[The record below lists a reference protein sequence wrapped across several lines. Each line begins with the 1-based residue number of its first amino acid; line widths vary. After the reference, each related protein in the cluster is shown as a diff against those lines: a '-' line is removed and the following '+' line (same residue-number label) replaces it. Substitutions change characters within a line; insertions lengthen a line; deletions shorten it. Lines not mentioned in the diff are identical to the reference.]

1 VPPGSGFEQ
10 LEDLYDTMNIKAE
23 ELTESIGRKQVSIT
37 EASNVRMAS
46 VLIVDD
52 EPGIRSF
59 LQKGLRKYFGLVE
72 TAHDA
77 ATAEV
82 LRQHCHFDLIITDIS
97 LPGETGGVEWV
108 KASRTQ
114 GGATGVIF
122 MTAHADIETAIAA
135 LRTGAED
142 FILKPFRME
151 QMIAAVERYLDR
163 QKIQRENFVLRR
175 QVEQLYDSAGMVGNC
190 QQMHSLCEVIKRV
203 APMPSTVLIEGE
215 SGTGKELAARGI
227 HEMSGRSGSF
237 VPVNCSAMTTELLES
252 ELFGHVKGAFT
263 GAHLS
268 RDGLFAYANGGT
280 LFLDEIGEMPMSM
293 QAHLLR
299 ALEERTIRPVGSN
312 REVPV
317 DVRIIAASNRD
328 LEKEVS
334 KGNFR
339 EDLYYRLNVLSLRIP
354 PLRERKDDI
363 PLLVHHFVEVL
374 SAELGIAA
382 PQLTESELVSLL
394 DYDWPGNVRELKNVI
409 ERCLLLNK
417 SPSLCLISSEA
428 AARGQAAPFD
438 PSRSMMLEV
447 IEKQHILKVLD
458 LEGGNKSA
466 AARALGISRKTL
478 ERKTQAW
485 GVN

>member
-1 VPPGSGFEQ
+1 
-10 LEDLYDTMNIKAE
+10 MNIKAE
-23 ELTESIGRKQVSIT
+23 ELEARIESKQPFIKDG
-37 EASNVRMAS
+37 APVRMAS

-72 TAHDA
+72 TAEDV
-77 ATAEV
+77 ATAEE
-82 LRQHCHFDLIITDIS
+82 LRQHCHFDLIITDIR
-97 LPGETGGVEWV
+97 LPGQVGGVEWV
-108 KASRTQ
+108 RELREQ
-114 GGATGVIF
+114 GGVTGVIF
-122 MTAHADIETAIAA
+122 MTAHADMETAIAA
-135 LRTGAED
+135 LRAGAED

-151 QMIAAVERYLDR
+151 QMITAVERYLER
-163 QKIQRENFVLRR
+163 QKMQRENFVLRR
-175 QVEQLYDSAGMVGNC
+175 QVEQIYDSSGMVGQC
-190 QQMHSLCEVIKRV
+190 QQMKNLCGVIKRV

-215 SGTGKELAARGI
+215 SGTGKELAARAI

-237 VPVNCSAMTTELLES
+237 VPVNCGAMTAELLES

-268 RDGLFAYANGGT
+268 RDGLFTYANGGT
-280 LFLDEIGEMPMSM
+280 LFLDEIGEMPLSM

-328 LEKEVS
+328 LEQEVRS
-334 KGNFR
+334 GDFR

-354 PLRERKDDI
+354 ALRERKEDI
-363 PLLVHHFVEVL
+363 PLLVKHFVETL
-374 SAELGIAA
+374 SAELGITP
-382 PQLTESELVSLL
+382 PQMGEADLVRLL

-409 ERCLLLNK
+409 ERCLLLNL
-417 SPSLCLISSEA
+417 SPSLCMIGSEA
-428 AARGQAAPFD
+428 VGAQSAPFD
-438 PSRSMMLEV
+438 PSKTLLLEA

-466 AARALGISRKTL
+466 AARVLGISRKTL

-485 GVN
+485 GVK

>member
-1 VPPGSGFEQ
+1 
-10 LEDLYDTMNIKAE
+10 MNIKAE
-23 ELTESIGRKQVSIT
+23 ELEARIESKQPFIK
-37 EASNVRMAS
+37 EGAPVRMAS

-72 TAHDA
+72 TAEDV
-77 ATAEV
+77 ATAEE
-82 LRQHCHFDLIITDIS
+82 LRQHCHFDLIITDIR
-97 LPGETGGVEWV
+97 LPGQVGGVEWV
-108 KASRTQ
+108 RELREQ
-114 GGATGVIF
+114 GGVTGVIF
-122 MTAHADIETAIAA
+122 MTAHADMETAIAA
-135 LRTGAED
+135 LRAGAED

-151 QMIAAVERYLDR
+151 QMITAVERYLER
-163 QKIQRENFVLRR
+163 QKMQRENFVLRR
-175 QVEQLYDSAGMVGNC
+175 QVEQIYDSSGMVGQC
-190 QQMHSLCEVIKRV
+190 QQMKNLCGVIKRV

-215 SGTGKELAARGI
+215 SGTGKELAARAI
-227 HEMSGRSGSF
+227 HEISGRSGSF
-237 VPVNCSAMTTELLES
+237 VPVNCGAMTAELLES

-268 RDGLFAYANGGT
+268 RDGLFTYANGGT
-280 LFLDEIGEMPMSM
+280 LFLDEIGEMPLSM

-328 LEKEVS
+328 LEQEVRS
-334 KGNFR
+334 GDFR

-354 PLRERKDDI
+354 ALRERKEDI
-363 PLLVHHFVEVL
+363 PLLVKHFVETL
-374 SAELGIAA
+374 SAELGITP
-382 PQLTESELVSLL
+382 PQMGEADLVRLL

-417 SPSLCLISSEA
+417 SPSLCMIGSEA
-428 AARGQAAPFD
+428 VGAQSAPFD
-438 PSRSMMLEV
+438 PAKTLLLEA

-466 AARALGISRKTL
+466 AARVLGISRKTL

-485 GVN
+485 GVK

>member
-1 VPPGSGFEQ
+1 
-10 LEDLYDTMNIKAE
+10 MNIKAE
-23 ELTESIGRKQVSIT
+23 DLEARIERKRVSA
-37 EASNVRMAS
+37 EDGAPVRMAS

-72 TAHDA
+72 TAEDV
-77 ATAEV
+77 ATAEE
-82 LRQHCHFDLIITDIS
+82 LRRHCHFDLIITDIR
-97 LPGETGGVEWV
+97 LPGQTGGVEWV
-108 KASRTQ
+108 RELREQ
-114 GGATGVIF
+114 GGATSVIF
-122 MTAHADIETAIAA
+122 ITAHADMETAIAA
-135 LRTGAED
+135 LRAGAED

-151 QMIAAVERYLDR
+151 QMVAAVERYLDR
-163 QKIQRENFVLRR
+163 QKMQRENFVLRR
-175 QVEQLYDSAGMVGNC
+175 QVEQIYDSAGMVGQC
-190 QQMHSLCEVIKRV
+190 RQMQILSEIIKRV

-215 SGTGKELAARGI
+215 SGTGKELAARAI

-237 VPVNCSAMTTELLES
+237 VPVNCGAMTAELLES

-268 RDGLFAYANGGT
+268 RDGLFTYANGGT
-280 LFLDEIGEMPMSM
+280 LFLDEIGEMPLSM

-328 LEKEVS
+328 LEQEVRS
-334 KGNFR
+334 GDFR
-339 EDLYYRLNVLSLRIP
+339 EDLYYRLNVLSLRMP
-354 PLRERKDDI
+354 ALRERKEDI
-363 PLLVHHFVEVL
+363 PLLVNHFVEVL
-374 SAELGIAA
+374 AAELGVSS
-382 PQLTESELVSLL
+382 PQMGESDLVRLL
-394 DYDWPGNVRELKNVI
+394 DYEWPGNVRELKNVI

-417 SPSLCLISSEA
+417 SPSLCMLGSEA
-428 AARGQAAPFD
+428 VGGQSAPID
-438 PSRSMMLEV
+438 QTRTLLLEAV
-447 IEKQHILKVLD
+447 EKQHILKVLD

-466 AARALGISRKTL
+466 AARMLGISRKTL

>member
-1 VPPGSGFEQ
+1 
-10 LEDLYDTMNIKAE
+10 
-23 ELTESIGRKQVSIT
+23 
-37 EASNVRMAS
+37 MAS

-72 TAHDA
+72 TAEDV
-77 ATAEV
+77 ATAEE
-82 LRQHCHFDLIITDIS
+82 LRRHCHFDLIITDIR
-97 LPGETGGVEWV
+97 LPGQTGGVEWV
-108 KASRTQ
+108 KELRAQ
-114 GGATGVIF
+114 GGVTGVIF
-122 MTAHADIETAIAA
+122 MTAHADMETAIAA
-135 LRTGAED
+135 LRAGAED

-151 QMIAAVERYLDR
+151 QMIAAVERYLER
-163 QKIQRENFVLRR
+163 QKMQRENFVLRR
-175 QVEQLYDSAGMVGNC
+175 QVEQIYDSAGMVGKC
-190 QQMHSLCEVIKRV
+190 HQMQSLCEVIKRV

-215 SGTGKELAARGI
+215 SGTGKELAARAI
-227 HEMSGRSGSF
+227 HEMSRRSGSF
-237 VPVNCSAMTTELLES
+237 VPVNCGAMTAELLES

-268 RDGLFAYANGGT
+268 RDGLFTYAGGGT
-280 LFLDEIGEMPMSM
+280 LFLDEIGEMPLSM

-328 LEKEVS
+328 LEQEVRN
-334 KGNFR
+334 GEFR

-354 PLRERKDDI
+354 ALRERKEDI
-363 PLLVHHFVEVL
+363 PLLVQHFVEIL
-374 SAELGIAA
+374 SAELGIAP
-382 PQLTESELVSLL
+382 PQLGEGELVRLL

-417 SPSLCLISSEA
+417 SPSLCLMGSEA
-428 AARGQAAPFD
+428 AGSQATPFD
-438 PSRSMMLEV
+438 PSKTMLLEA

-466 AARALGISRKTL
+466 AARVLGISRKTL

>member
-1 VPPGSGFEQ
+1 
-10 LEDLYDTMNIKAE
+10 
-23 ELTESIGRKQVSIT
+23 
-37 EASNVRMAS
+37 MAS

-72 TAHDA
+72 TAEDVV
-77 ATAEV
+77 TAEE
-82 LRQHCHFDLIITDIS
+82 LRQHCHFDLIITDIR
-97 LPGETGGVEWV
+97 LPGQVGGVEWV
-108 KASRTQ
+108 RELREQ
-114 GGATGVIF
+114 GGVTGVIF
-122 MTAHADIETAIAA
+122 MTAHADMETAIAA
-135 LRTGAED
+135 LRAGAED

-151 QMIAAVERYLDR
+151 QMIAAVERYLER
-163 QKIQRENFVLRR
+163 QKMQHENFVLRR
-175 QVEQLYDSAGMVGNC
+175 QVEQIYDSSGMVGQC
-190 QQMHSLCEVIKRV
+190 QQMKTLCGVIKRV

-215 SGTGKELAARGI
+215 SGTGKELAARAI
-227 HEMSGRSGSF
+227 HEMSGRAGSF
-237 VPVNCSAMTTELLES
+237 VPVNCGAMTAELLES

-268 RDGLFAYANGGT
+268 RDGLFTYANGGT
-280 LFLDEIGEMPMSM
+280 LFLDEIGEMPLSM

-299 ALEERTIRPVGSN
+299 SLEERTIRPVGSN

-328 LEKEVS
+328 LEQVVR
-334 KGNFR
+334 GGDFR

-354 PLRERKDDI
+354 ALRERKEDI
-363 PLLVHHFVEVL
+363 PLLVKHFVETL
-374 SAELGIAA
+374 SAELGITP
-382 PQLTESELVSLL
+382 PQMGEADLVRLL

-417 SPSLCLISSEA
+417 SPSLCMMGSEA
-428 AARGQAAPFD
+428 VGAQSAPFD
-438 PSRSMMLEV
+438 PSKTLLLEA

-466 AARALGISRKTL
+466 AARVLGISRKTL

>member
-1 VPPGSGFEQ
+1 
-10 LEDLYDTMNIKAE
+10 MNIKAE
-23 ELTESIGRKQVSIT
+23 ELEARIESKQPFIK
-37 EASNVRMAS
+37 EGAPVRMAS

-72 TAHDA
+72 TAEDV
-77 ATAEV
+77 ATAEE
-82 LRQHCHFDLIITDIS
+82 LRQHCHFDLIITDIR
-97 LPGETGGVEWV
+97 LPGQVGGVEWV
-108 KASRTQ
+108 RELREQ
-114 GGATGVIF
+114 GGVTGVIF
-122 MTAHADIETAIAA
+122 MTAHADMETAIAA
-135 LRTGAED
+135 LRAGAED

-151 QMIAAVERYLDR
+151 QMITAVERYLER
-163 QKIQRENFVLRR
+163 QKMQRENFVLRR
-175 QVEQLYDSAGMVGNC
+175 QVEQIYDSSGMVGQC
-190 QQMHSLCEVIKRV
+190 QQMKNLCGVIKRV

-215 SGTGKELAARGI
+215 SGTGKELAARAI

-237 VPVNCSAMTTELLES
+237 VPVNCGAMTAELLES

-268 RDGLFAYANGGT
+268 RDGLFTYANGGT
-280 LFLDEIGEMPMSM
+280 LFLDEIGEMPLSM

-328 LEKEVS
+328 LEQEVRS
-334 KGNFR
+334 GDFR

-354 PLRERKDDI
+354 ALRERKEDI
-363 PLLVHHFVEVL
+363 PLLVKHFVETL
-374 SAELGIAA
+374 SAELGITP
-382 PQLTESELVSLL
+382 PQMGEADLVRLL

-417 SPSLCLISSEA
+417 SPSLCMIGSEA
-428 AARGQAAPFD
+428 VGAQSAPFD
-438 PSRSMMLEV
+438 PAKTLLLEA

-466 AARALGISRKTL
+466 AARVLGISRKTL

-485 GVN
+485 GVK

>member
-1 VPPGSGFEQ
+1 
-10 LEDLYDTMNIKAE
+10 MNIKAE
-23 ELTESIGRKQVSIT
+23 ELEARIESKQPFIK
-37 EASNVRMAS
+37 EGAPVRMAS

-72 TAHDA
+72 TAEDV
-77 ATAEV
+77 ATAEE
-82 LRQHCHFDLIITDIS
+82 LRQHCHFDLIITDIR
-97 LPGETGGVEWV
+97 LPGQVGGVEWV
-108 KASRTQ
+108 RELREQ
-114 GGATGVIF
+114 GGVTGVIF
-122 MTAHADIETAIAA
+122 MTAHADMETAIAA
-135 LRTGAED
+135 LRAGAED

-151 QMIAAVERYLDR
+151 QMITAVERYLER
-163 QKIQRENFVLRR
+163 QKMQRENFVLRR
-175 QVEQLYDSAGMVGNC
+175 QVEQIYDSSGMVGQC
-190 QQMHSLCEVIKRV
+190 QQMKNLCGVIKRV

-215 SGTGKELAARGI
+215 SGTGKELAARAI
-227 HEMSGRSGSF
+227 HEISGRSGSF
-237 VPVNCSAMTTELLES
+237 VPVNCGAMTAELLES

-268 RDGLFAYANGGT
+268 RDGLFTYANCGT
-280 LFLDEIGEMPMSM
+280 LFLDEIGEMPLSM

-328 LEKEVS
+328 LEQEVRS
-334 KGNFR
+334 GDFR

-354 PLRERKDDI
+354 ALRERKEDI
-363 PLLVHHFVEVL
+363 PLLVKHFVETL
-374 SAELGIAA
+374 SAELGITP
-382 PQLTESELVSLL
+382 PQMGEADLVRLL

-417 SPSLCLISSEA
+417 SPSLCMIGSEA
-428 AARGQAAPFD
+428 VGAQSAPFD
-438 PSRSMMLEV
+438 PAKTLLLEA

-466 AARALGISRKTL
+466 AARVLGISRKTL

-485 GVN
+485 GVK

>member
-1 VPPGSGFEQ
+1 
-10 LEDLYDTMNIKAE
+10 MNINAE
-23 ELTESIGRKQVSIT
+23 ELAERIEDKQDRIKDG
-37 EASNVRMAS
+37 APVRMAS

-72 TAHDA
+72 TAEDV
-77 ATAEV
+77 ATAEE
-82 LRQHCHFDLIITDIS
+82 LRRHCHFDLIITDIR
-97 LPGETGGVEWV
+97 LPGQTGGVEWV
-108 KASRTQ
+108 KELRAQ
-114 GGATGVIF
+114 DGVTGVIF
-122 MTAHADIETAIAA
+122 MTAHADMETAIAA
-135 LRTGAED
+135 LRAGAED

-151 QMIAAVERYLDR
+151 QMIAAVERYLER
-163 QKIQRENFVLRR
+163 QKMQRENFVLRR
-175 QVEQLYDSAGMVGNC
+175 QVEQIYDSAGMVGKSR
-190 QQMHSLCEVIKRV
+190 QMQSLCEVIKRV

-215 SGTGKELAARGI
+215 SGTGKELAARAI
-227 HEMSGRSGSF
+227 HEMSRRSGSF
-237 VPVNCSAMTTELLES
+237 VPVNCGAMTAELLES

-268 RDGLFAYANGGT
+268 RDGLFTYAGGGT
-280 LFLDEIGEMPMSM
+280 LFLDEIGEMPLSM

-328 LEKEVS
+328 LEQEVRN
-334 KGNFR
+334 GEFR

-354 PLRERKDDI
+354 ALRERKEDI
-363 PLLVHHFVEVL
+363 PLLVQHFVEIL
-374 SAELGIAA
+374 STELGIAP
-382 PQLTESELVSLL
+382 PQLGEGELVRLL

-417 SPSLCLISSEA
+417 SPSLCLMGSEA
-428 AARGQAAPFD
+428 AGGQATPFD
-438 PSRSMMLEV
+438 PSKTMLLEA

-466 AARALGISRKTL
+466 AARVLGISRKTL

>member
-1 VPPGSGFEQ
+1 
-10 LEDLYDTMNIKAE
+10 MNIKAE
-23 ELTESIGRKQVSIT
+23 ELEERIESRQPFIKDG
-37 EASNVRMAS
+37 APVRMAS

-72 TAHDA
+72 TAEDVV
-77 ATAEV
+77 TAEE
-82 LRQHCHFDLIITDIS
+82 LRQHCHFDLIITDIR
-97 LPGETGGVEWV
+97 LPGQVGGVEWV
-108 KASRTQ
+108 RELREQ
-114 GGATGVIF
+114 GGVTGVIF
-122 MTAHADIETAIAA
+122 MTAHADMETAIAA
-135 LRTGAED
+135 LRAGAED

-151 QMIAAVERYLDR
+151 QMIAAVERYLER
-163 QKIQRENFVLRR
+163 QKMQRENFVLRR
-175 QVEQLYDSAGMVGNC
+175 QVEQIYDSSGMVGQC
-190 QQMHSLCEVIKRV
+190 QQMKTLCGVIKRV

-215 SGTGKELAARGI
+215 SGTGKELAARAI
-227 HEMSGRSGSF
+227 HEMSGRAGSF
-237 VPVNCSAMTTELLES
+237 VPVNCGAMTAELLES

-268 RDGLFAYANGGT
+268 RDGLFTYANGGT
-280 LFLDEIGEMPMSM
+280 LFLDEIGEMPLSM

-299 ALEERTIRPVGSN
+299 SLEERTIRPVGSN

-328 LEKEVS
+328 LEQVVR
-334 KGNFR
+334 GGDFR

-354 PLRERKDDI
+354 ALRERKEDI
-363 PLLVHHFVEVL
+363 PLLVKHFVETL
-374 SAELGIAA
+374 SAELGITP
-382 PQLTESELVSLL
+382 PQMGEADLVRLL

-417 SPSLCLISSEA
+417 SPSLCMMGSEA
-428 AARGQAAPFD
+428 VGAQSAPFD
-438 PSRSMMLEV
+438 PSKTLLLEA

-466 AARALGISRKTL
+466 AARVLGISRKTL